1 VTTLLIVAGLLHLAL
16 LPISLSVPRV
26 LDLRGELA
34 RLSPIVRKM
43 VWVHGAYI
51 SGMIVAFGVI
61 TLVEARALAEGEMPI
76 LAALMA
82 AFWLGRLGVQLFY
95 FTTEHWPKGRLFE
108 LGRYAMTAM
117 FAYWAAVYSFVAAAG
132 WLR

>member
-1 VTTLLIVAGLLHLAL
+1 MTTLVIIAGLLHLAL

-34 RLSPIVRKM
+34 RLSPIVRRM

-61 TLVEARALAEGEMPI
+61 TLAEARALAEGEMPI
-76 LAALMA
+76 LASLMA
-82 AFWLGRLGVQLFY
+82 AFWLGRLVVQI
-95 FTTEHWPKGRLFE
+95 FTFTPDHWPKGRFFE
-108 LGRYAMTAM
+108 LGRCVMTAM
-117 FAYWAAVYSFVAAAG
+117 FAYWAAIYSFVAAAG
-132 WLR
+132 WVR